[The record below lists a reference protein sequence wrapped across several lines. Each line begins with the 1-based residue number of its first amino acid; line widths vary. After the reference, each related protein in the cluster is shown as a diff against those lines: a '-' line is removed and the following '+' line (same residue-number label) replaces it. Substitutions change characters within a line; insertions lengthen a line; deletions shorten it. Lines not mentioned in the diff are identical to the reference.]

1 MRNER
6 IRINEWIRAKELR
19 VIGPDGENIGVIT
32 REEDLQK
39 AREADLDLIEISP
52 TANPPIAK
60 IADYGK
66 YQYEQNKKQKET
78 KAKSHSVE
86 IKSVQVKVGTG
97 EHDLALKAK
106 KASEWLKD
114 GHRIRVELFLKG
126 RSKYMDQKFLRERL
140 DRILNLITTDF
151 KIAEE
156 AKRSPKGL
164 SMMIE
169 KK

>member
-6 IRINEWIRAKELR
+6 IRINEWVRAKELR
-19 VIGPDGENIGVIT
+19 VIGPDGESIGVIT
-32 REEDLQK
+32 REEALEK

-66 YQYEQNKKQKET
+66 YQYEQNKKQKEM

-97 EHDLALKAK
+97 EHDLALNAK

>member
-19 VIGPDGENIGVIT
+19 VIGPDGESIGVIT
-32 REEDLQK
+32 REEALEK

-66 YQYEQNKKQKET
+66 YQYEQNKKQKEM